1 MRDDTGACHI
11 LAHRRDRL
19 RPAVPVLKIELKT
32 GALYLYRAVPA
43 CIYQAF
49 VAALS
54 KGSFYNRWVRD
65 DYPCIRVR

>member
-1 MRDDTGACHI
+1 M
-11 LAHRRDRL
+11 
-19 RPAVPVLKIELKT
+19 LKIELKT

-43 CIYQAF
+43 RIYQAF
-49 VAALS
+49 MAALS